1 MTRKSRAKDVTE
13 ETAVAAEAPAPRERK
28 AARAEAA
35 AAEAPPSERQ
45 PDFFWAG
52 LPVYRC
58 RLCGDRYERV
68 SNLAAVLDHE
78 ATQHPTNARVSQVL
92 GPGGQ
97 PLIVVD

>member
-1 MTRKSRAKDVTE
+1 MKRKDKTTDATT
-13 ETAVAAEAPAPRERK
+13 ETATAAEAPREKATRAK
-28 AARAEAA
+28 AAP
-35 AAEAPPSERQ
+35 AEAPKERQ
-45 PDFFWAG
+45 PDFIWSG

-58 RLCGDRYERV
+58 RLCRDQYERV

-78 ATQHPTNARVSQVL
+78 ATQHPTNARVSNVL